1 MELHLIVQLQD
12 DDSATELGEALK
24 AALTDYSS
32 DFNRGT
38 FGPYTADDVDY
49 HVHEHEHAPQGG
61 KIVRWRVTTQ
71 TEKLFEHWNMA
82 DEYVKAMAGA
92 GNEVWLEPV
101 YEGEIL
107 EGALVE
113 SDSGTESDLSLRPRP
128 GESAQDVID
137 RVERAAKQQH

>member
-1 MELHLIVQLQD
+1 MELHLIVQSPEHEPYALAQ
-12 DDSATELGEALK
+12 LGESLK
-24 AALTDYSS
+24 AVVVNTGEFSS
-32 DFNRGT
+32 EE
-38 FGPYTADDVDY
+38 VDY